1 MVDSLVYCLSAV
13 PFFLNLTTS
22 SEPSDQ
28 KSRILSDDEGRPR
41 SQRWQFTSSFRRD
54 DTWTKGSITPNLL
67 SKTRLDNQR
76 HDHHWIVI
84 SIQSVFHRLV
94 SVVHRIRHTRWGIPT
109 LVIII
114 IMPPTL
120 LFIPMLALAD
130 ALLHL
135 AQVIVATVPH
145 YDDGLSQLIWI
156 WDWIWGQI
164 LRSVDGRRRRRFL
177 FITGTLLSI
186 TSPHT
191 KQRRSQY
198 DKWKAETFTGMNGL
212 TDATE
217 SNHFLANQQR

>member
-1 MVDSLVYCLSAV
+1 MVGSLVYCLSIV
-13 PFFLNLTTS
+13 PFFFNLTTR
-22 SEPSDQ
+22 SEPPDQ
-28 KSRILSDDEGRPR
+28 KFLTMKEDQDPSDDSYP
-41 SQRWQFTSSFRRD
+41 SQMQSSPLTSSFRGD

-84 SIQSVFHRLV
+84 SIQSVFHRFV

-109 LVIII
+109 LVMVI

-198 DKWKAETFTGMNGL
+198 DK
-212 TDATE
+212 
-217 SNHFLANQQR
+217 